1 MPAPTDRDRP
11 EAGADTT
18 QGRQGQGSKE
28 RQAESGGHRSTAG
41 GTYGD
46 YVPDRGQPRRTMD
59 IDHDPVVM
67 DDFVMGDSY
76 TGGGNIEQ
84 PGKQPRDAPKAAE
97 AAEQGSGEEGKR
109 AAEREE
115 TIAEVNRNK
124 GFDTPHV
131 HSGTTSRK
139 V

>member
-1 MPAPTDRDRP
+1 MPTPTDRDRP

-18 QGRQGQGSKE
+18 QGREGPGSKE
-28 RQAESGGHRSTAG
+28 PKAESGGHRSTAG

-67 DDFVMGDSY
+67 GDYY

-84 PGKQPRDAPKAAE
+84 LGEQPRDAPKAAE
-97 AAEQGSGEEGKR
+97 EAEQVSAEEAR
-109 AAEREE
+109 QAAEREE
-115 TIAEVNRNK
+115 TIAESNRNK
-124 GFDTPHV
+124 GFDTTHV